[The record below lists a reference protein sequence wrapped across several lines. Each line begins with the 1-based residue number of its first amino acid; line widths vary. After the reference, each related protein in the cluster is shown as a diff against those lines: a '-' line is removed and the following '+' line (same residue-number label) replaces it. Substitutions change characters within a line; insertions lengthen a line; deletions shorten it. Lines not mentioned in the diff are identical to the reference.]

1 MSSFSLEEAVSGV
14 WQVRLPWVVAYI
26 LTNGKEW
33 TLVDSGTRWD
43 RIRLL
48 QAIRAL
54 KLMPRDCHNVLL
66 THGHCDHSG
75 NAAFFGTRYRAP
87 LHAHAKERI
96 YIETPRTY
104 IPRGLRAISSQG
116 TMFALG
122 EVVWPVRR
130 CELHVVLH
138 EGDVVH
144 TPTGEWRVLH
154 TPGHTPGHISYFREH
169 DGVLLSGDAIINV
182 VPYKRI
188 EGLTLPLPIF
198 SVDVEQGRESARR
211 LIELAP
217 RVLLPGHG
225 RPIVK
230 NTAARLRELVCSPPG
245 QK

>member
-1 MSSFSLEEAVSGV
+1 MPDFSLNQAIPGV

-33 TLVDSGTRWD
+33 TLVDSGTRGD

-48 QAIRAL
+48 QAVRAL
-54 KLMPRDCHNVLL
+54 KLMPHDCHSVLL

-75 NAAFFGTRYRAP
+75 NAAFFAARYKAP
-87 LHAHAKERI
+87 LHAHAEERI

-104 IPRGLRAISSQG
+104 IPRGPRAISRQG

-122 EVVWPVRR
+122 EVFWPVKRR
-130 CELHVVLH
+130 ALDIVLQD
-138 EGDVVH
+138 GDVVQ
-144 TPTGEWRVLH
+144 TPAGNWRVLH

-182 VPYKRI
+182 VPFKRT

-198 SVDVEQGRESARR
+198 SVDVEQAHQSARR
-211 LIELAP
+211 LIGLTP

-225 RPIVK
+225 RPILE
-230 NTAARLRELVCSPPG
+230 NTAAQLQELV
-245 QK
+245 

>member
-1 MSSFSLEEAVSGV
+1 MQTFSLEESDSCV
-14 WQVRLPWVVAYI
+14 WQVRLQWVFAYI

-48 QAIRAL
+48 QAVRAL
-54 KLMPRDCHNVLL
+54 KLRLRDCHSVLL

-75 NAAFFGTRYRAP
+75 NAAFFARCHQAP
-87 LHAHAKERI
+87 LHAHVAERI

-104 IPRGLRAISSQG
+104 IPRGLRAISRQG

-130 CELHVVLH
+130 CEVDVVLH

-144 TPTGEWRVLH
+144 TPAGEWRVLH

-169 DGVLLSGDAIINV
+169 DGVLLLGDAIINI

-198 SVDVEQGRESARR
+198 SVDVEQGRESACR

-225 RPIVK
+225 RPIVR
-230 NTAARLRELVCSPPG
+230 NTAARLHEFLCSTPE
-245 QK
+245 